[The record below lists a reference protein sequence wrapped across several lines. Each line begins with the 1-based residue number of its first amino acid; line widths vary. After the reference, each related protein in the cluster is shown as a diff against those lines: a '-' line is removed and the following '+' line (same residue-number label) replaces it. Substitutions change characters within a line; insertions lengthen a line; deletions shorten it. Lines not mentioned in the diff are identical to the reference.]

1 MPLYSSQYFY
11 QGLLLYAFLAM
22 LYAGYTYLG
31 DARLPA
37 DDPRKRNYSPLRII
51 LAPIALP
58 LSLLYSILAFILNA
72 LFFGLSL
79 FVFAIGLA
87 FATTLTIVRNP
98 VRLRMPRKTRPV
110 YQE

>member
-1 MPLYSSQYFY
+1 MPPDSSQYFY
-11 QGLLLYAFLAM
+11 QGLLLYALLAM
-22 LYAGYTYLG
+22 LYAGYTYLV
-31 DARLPA
+31 DARLPD
-37 DDPRKRNYSPLRII
+37 DDPQKRKYHPIRIL
-51 LAPIALP
+51 LAPVAFP
-58 LSLLYSILAFILNA
+58 FFLLYSILAFMMNA

-87 FATTLTIVRNP
+87 FVTILSVARNP